1 MLKLTHIQCKPVC
14 PIHFVPVT
22 CRWPIFV
29 PFIITTQQSVR
40 AQWFLSRSCNCL
52 GGFNIR
58 EVMNLC
64 NCLGGVPFYGVNSHG
79 EFIIVLI
86 PPQVMMHLLYIL
98 AFYSCHMQPQLV
110 DLYATH
116 LAIPVC
122 V

>member
-1 MLKLTHIQCKPVC
+1 MLIYIMRKLNPDN
-14 PIHFVPVT
+14 
-22 CRWPIFV
+22 
-29 PFIITTQQSVR
+29 S
-40 AQWFLSRSCNCL
+40 
-52 GGFNIR
+52 
-58 EVMNLC
+58 
-64 NCLGGVPFYGVNSHG
+64 VPFYGVNSHG

-116 LAIPVC
+116 LAMSVC

>member
-1 MLKLTHIQCKPVC
+1 MLLHVLDCIIQLDGMVTGLVIFLIISLTCSHVSKVPC
-14 PIHFVPVT
+14 IHVFCFMV
-22 CRWPIFV
+22 
-29 PFIITTQQSVR
+29 ITYGGHSGSWKNQS
-40 AQWFLSRSCNCL
+40 FLE
-52 GGFNIR
+52 GGI
-58 EVMNLC
+58 
-64 NCLGGVPFYGVNSHG
+64 VPFYGVNSHG